1 MDNRP
6 PNYQF
11 LERLA
16 DMFHVDLILPPK
28 EKLGYYMKPG
38 SSVELGDWLLDQEAD
53 IYIISVE
60 MLVYGGLIASREK
73 GVNIE
78 ECHKRMRRIALLKNK
93 HPGSKIFLSSIVRR
107 ASISTHS
114 QETQQQWNTVNDYFT
129 ALGRKENKKASKISR
144 KLPKDFLDQY
154 KSLRKRNHEINKESV
169 DLTHKGIVDTLVLAQ
184 EDTFRDGP
192 QKEELKILTEKSGSL
207 LSKRIFIHNGADEV
221 CQELL
226 VRAIKEPLETKLKI
240 CYDSPKTAEKVMDFE
255 DRPFKENVSSHLK
268 LCNFVEDSL
277 AEKSLVVSGT
287 ETELTLKHLDKEF
300 ARYKNVGLVDVIN
313 PNGGTIQLINSVGLE
328 RLSSLYV
335 YSAWNTAS
343 NSLGTA
349 LAVMSLERPD
359 LFEEKARLRFL
370 IERYLDD
377 YLYQGVLRDTLETE
391 LRKTGGDVFH
401 VSKTPKI
408 FKNFKKHYIKEAN
421 EKLLEPLF
429 KGNLIPYKAKIAKF
443 ELPWDRT
450 FECEIQIELNATKS

>member
-1 MDNRP
+1 
-6 PNYQF
+6 
-11 LERLA
+11 
-16 DMFHVDLILPPK
+16 
-28 EKLGYYMKPG
+28 
-38 SSVELGDWLLDQEAD
+38 
-53 IYIISVE
+53 
-60 MLVYGGLIASREK
+60 
-73 GVNIE
+73 
-78 ECHKRMRRIALLKNK
+78 
-93 HPGSKIFLSSIVRR
+93 
-107 ASISTHS
+107 
-114 QETQQQWNTVNDYFT
+114 
-129 ALGRKENKKASKISR
+129 
-144 KLPKDFLDQY
+144 
-154 KSLRKRNHEINKESV
+154 
-169 DLTHKGIVDTLVLAQ
+169 
-184 EDTFRDGP
+184 
-192 QKEELKILTEKSGSL
+192 
-207 LSKRIFIHNGADEV
+207 
-221 CQELL
+221 
-226 VRAIKEPLETKLKI
+226 
-240 CYDSPKTAEKVMDFE
+240 
-255 DRPFKENVSSHLK
+255 
-268 LCNFVEDSL
+268 
-277 AEKSLVVSGT
+277 
-287 ETELTLKHLDKEF
+287 
-300 ARYKNVGLVDVIN
+300 
-313 PNGGTIQLINSVGLE
+313 
-328 RLSSLYV
+328 LSSLYV